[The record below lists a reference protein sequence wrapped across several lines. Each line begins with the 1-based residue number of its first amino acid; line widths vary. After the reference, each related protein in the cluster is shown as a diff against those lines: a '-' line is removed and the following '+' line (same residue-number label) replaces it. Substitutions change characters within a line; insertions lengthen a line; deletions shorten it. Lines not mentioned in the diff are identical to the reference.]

1 NPFTSG
7 VKSLYLLRPQCLDQL
22 YTAQPVQYHH
32 EHFLKQPSALTFGA
46 KQKDNPPSAE
56 EIARFEA
63 MKQEAKDKRQAS
75 PYLIQALFPLKGAQ
89 PQLKEIQG
97 IEAKILETPGL
108 QGLSAT
114 LSAKEEKAFLYL
126 IALIDRL
133 LEEPEEFRRAATIQ
147 AMLSQNRNE
156 LCNQRYKNMNLNEED
171 VMIVSASQNL
181 RKKTPAELLEN
192 LRQRLKGIP
201 EWSDSEASNN
211 TLNALISETPLYEQ
225 MNAVNQFLDF
235 KNSSVRMG
243 ALQFFGKLAGE
254 KIHQFIHQY
263 PQYQTLLQEILDTH
277 LQASPSQSKFSW
289 NAMVALHTLAQTGRD
304 GGELTKSILPQYE
317 KLLAYAKTE
326 VNLHLAP
333 QQAPYKPEEI
343 DIYFSK
349 HASEIFNALILLD
362 DAPLR
367 FKLTQGMK
375 KFEKFIHT
383 LKYLRK
389 NPEIFSEHYALS
401 RSKVYS
407 PYEMTQFMEIASS
420 FIQLKAVDAL
430 TLFLQN
436 NQIKAT
442 QKSDKST
449 TKPIDMKA
457 FGKFYLETFAK
468 TLGISSTG
476 ISEDNIQ
483 VWNLDYMHAL
493 AEAYRT
499 FDSDAKGTLRNVI
512 QATLHQQ
519 FESFLIDPA
528 TEIGQANLKTQ
539 EVFKANQLNMDTW
552 LHYPVKKIFHPLGH
566 PLNAPSGTTTESTA
580 SLNASQLESHVTE
593 LSGEILKL
601 MGSQKA
607 SIPSLI
613 NPTLRAS
620 LFQFVKGKGYQF
632 NEQGQLTSTQATKM
646 TLKPLTSFTSELVEF
661 LEQKGVWSSAQG
673 EAPDNTPNSTNKQQ
687 ILTVHSHLQQLGE
700 IFKNLGKAS
709 PSEANSA
716 SPLIIKTWDRNPGY
730 DLFQG
735 NYSQCCI
742 ALDQVN
748 RSAILDYLTTQAVQ
762 MIEVKDA
769 VSDKTIAN
777 SLLFWGKAPDGS
789 VCLVADNIEIAA
801 QYQGK
806 PAENIREQLASY
818 LKEYALA
825 VRGVDT
831 PILLGIHYND
841 VSTKDLVKETKT
853 IQFIGHTPDQEL
865 YLDALKAGAWSEITN
880 PHQGNF
886 YTLAA

>member
-1 NPFTSG
+1 MH
-7 VKSLYLLRPQCLDQL
+7 
-22 YTAQPVQYHH
+22 YTHDHFINHH
-32 EHFLKQPSALTFGA
+32 FINHPSALTFGA
-46 KQKDNPPSAE
+46 KQKVTPPSAD
-56 EIARFEA
+56 EIAQFEA
-63 MKQEAKDKRQAS
+63 LKQEAKDKRQAS
-75 PYLIQALFPLKGAQ
+75 SYLIQALFPLKGAQ
-89 PQLKEIQG
+89 PQSKEMQL
-97 IEAKILETPGL
+97 IEAKILETPEL
-108 QGLSAT
+108 QGLSST
-114 LSAKEEKAFLYL
+114 LSAKDEKAFLYL

-133 LEEPEEFRRAATIQ
+133 LEEPEEFRRSATIQ
-147 AMLSQNRNE
+147 AMLSQDRNA
-156 LCNQRYKNMNLNEED
+156 LCNQRYKNMNLNEEE
-171 VMIVSASQNL
+171 VMMVSASQNL

-201 EWSDSEASNN
+201 EWNDSEASNH

-235 KNSSVRMG
+235 KNGSVRMG
-243 ALQFFGKLAGE
+243 ALQFFAKLAGE

-263 PQYQTLLQEILDTH
+263 PQYQALLQDLLNTH

-343 DIYFSK
+343 DAYFSK

-430 TLFLQN
+430 TLFLQE
-436 NQIKAT
+436 NQNKAIQKTDKAT
-442 QKSDKST
+442 TKASV
-449 TKPIDMKA
+449 KPIDMNA
-457 FGKFYLETFAK
+457 LGKFYLETFAK
-468 TLGISSTG
+468 TLEISSTG

-499 FDSDAKGTLRNVI
+499 FDRDAKGTLKNI
-512 QATLHQQ
+512 INATLHQQ
-519 FESFLIDPA
+519 FE
-528 TEIGQANLKTQ
+528 
-539 EVFKANQLNMDTW
+539 ANQLNIDTW

-566 PLNAPSGTTTESTA
+566 PLNEPSGTTTESA
-580 SLNASQLESHVTE
+580 SLLNDSQLESHVAE

-613 NPTLRAS
+613 NPTLRGS

-632 NEQGQLTSTQATKM
+632 NEQGQLTSTQTAKM
-646 TLKPLTSFTSELVEF
+646 TPKLLLAFTSEMVTY
-661 LEQKGVWSSAQG
+661 LEQKGVWSSAQA
-673 EAPDNTPNSTNKQQ
+673 EAPGNPPDNTNKQQ
-687 ILTVHSHLQQLGE
+687 ILTVHSHLQQLEE
-700 IFKNLGKAS
+700 IFKNLSNAS
-709 PSEANSA
+709 PTEASSA

-789 VCLVADNIEIAA
+789 ACLVADNIEIAA
-801 QYQGK
+801 QFQGK
-806 PAENIREQLASY
+806 PAQTIREQLASY
-818 LKEYALA
+818 LKDYALA

-831 PILLGIHYND
+831 PILLGTHYND

-853 IQFIGHTPDQEL
+853 IQFIGHTPNQEI
-865 YLDALKAGAWSEITN
+865 YLDALKAGAWSEIN
-880 PHQGNF
+880 KPHQGNF